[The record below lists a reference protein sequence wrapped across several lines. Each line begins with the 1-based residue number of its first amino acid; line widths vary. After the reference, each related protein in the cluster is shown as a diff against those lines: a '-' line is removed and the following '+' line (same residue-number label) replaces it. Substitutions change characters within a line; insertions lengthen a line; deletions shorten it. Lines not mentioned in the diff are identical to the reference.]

1 LSVEAALPKAANK
14 YGNGRQRSSFAPPL
28 TAVQRKLSFFT
39 VGKESKM
46 SKLAFWNL
54 KSFPFDKRDIEYQIV
69 VPIAL
74 VSLFELPS
82 SLDSLEFVT
91 WIELLTRLGGRLKV
105 LTKLRYNQTPLKV

>member
-46 SKLAFWNL
+46 SKLAF
-54 KSFPFDKRDIEYQIV
+54 
-69 VPIAL
+69 
-74 VSLFELPS
+74 
-82 SLDSLEFVT
+82 
-91 WIELLTRLGGRLKV
+91 
-105 LTKLRYNQTPLKV
+105 